1 MKLAGVYYPGLRGS
15 GYTRFKPKYNII
27 ELLVYTLIEDTD
39 QNGYISYQE
48 FLKRLW
54 KNYGLIIGGLN
65 TGEWNDYDYLMDLN
79 YDLDQEDLKDNRKN
93 FLNILKSY
101 GFAKSFH
108 DDLDIV
114 GINVI

>member
-1 MKLAGVYYPGLRGS
+1 M
-15 GYTRFKPKYNII
+15 
-27 ELLVYTLIEDTD
+27 IEDAD